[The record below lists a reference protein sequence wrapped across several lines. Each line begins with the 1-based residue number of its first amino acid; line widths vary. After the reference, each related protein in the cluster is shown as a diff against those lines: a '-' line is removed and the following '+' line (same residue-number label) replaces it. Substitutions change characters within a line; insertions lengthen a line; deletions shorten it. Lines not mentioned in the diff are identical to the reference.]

1 MLPIAAC
8 NISQQANNFID
19 DKISREQTGG
29 RVSVR
34 PVRLDLQR
42 GRHPFIDQAF
52 GRSHLSGMP
61 DGHERVAWHIGPDL
75 QTEIAIHTW
84 FEMIEQPLAQR
95 GAKRPARSAHLQQSR
110 SERNLLCSAPQ
121 IR

>member
-8 NISQQANNFID
+8 NISQQAHNFID
-19 DKISREQTGG
+19 DKISTEQTGG

-75 QTEIAIHTW
+75 QTEIAIHLW
-84 FEMIEQPLAQR
+84 FEMSQATSGPPRRQQL
-95 GAKRPARSAHLQQSR
+95 ARSAHLRQSR
-110 SERNLLCSAPQ
+110 GNRNLLCSASQ

>member
-52 GRSHLSGMP
+52 GRSHLSGCQIVMNEWR
-61 DGHERVAWHIGPDL
+61 G
-75 QTEIAIHTW
+75 T
-84 FEMIEQPLAQR
+84 LAPIY
-95 GAKRPARSAHLQQSR
+95 KLKSR
-110 SERNLLCSAPQ
+110 STYGLK
-121 IR
+121 